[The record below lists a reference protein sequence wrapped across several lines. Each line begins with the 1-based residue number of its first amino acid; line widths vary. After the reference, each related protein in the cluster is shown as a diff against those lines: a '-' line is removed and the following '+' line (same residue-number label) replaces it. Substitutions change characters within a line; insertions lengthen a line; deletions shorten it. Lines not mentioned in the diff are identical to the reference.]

1 MHRNLESI
9 DFFQIRLLILDLD
22 GVLTDGSI
30 FLHADGSE
38 SKRFHVQDGH
48 GIKMWQRAGL
58 EVAIISG
65 REAKV
70 TDLRAEQLG
79 IQHVLQGRKKK
90 LPTFESLL
98 SELCLRQE
106 QVAYIGDDLLDIPLI
121 RRAGFGVAVANA
133 VNEVK
138 DAADYVTQLNGGR
151 GAVREVIEYILK
163 RSDRWQELM
172 DPYLV

>member
-1 MHRNLESI
+1 MQRDHESI
-9 DFFQIRLLILDLD
+9 DFSQIKLLILDLD
-22 GVLTDGSI
+22 GVLTDGTI
-30 FLHADGSE
+30 QLHADGTE

-48 GIKMWQRAGL
+48 GIKMWHRAGL

-90 LPTFESLL
+90 LPSFQSLL
-98 SELCLRQE
+98 SDLHLRQE
-106 QVAYIGDDLLDIPLI
+106 QVAYIGDDLLDLPLV

-133 VNEVK
+133 VQELKEEANYITH
-138 DAADYVTQLNGGR
+138 ASGGH

-163 RSDRWQELM
+163 RTGQWQKLM
-172 DPYLV
+172 ERYLV